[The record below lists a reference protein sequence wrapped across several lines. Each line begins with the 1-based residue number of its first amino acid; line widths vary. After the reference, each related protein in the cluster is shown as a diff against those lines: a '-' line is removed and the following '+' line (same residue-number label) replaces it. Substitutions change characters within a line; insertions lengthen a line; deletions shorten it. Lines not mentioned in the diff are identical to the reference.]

1 VQTPLEIFFAGQL
14 SVEPPAATTQ
24 SYDSL
29 ALFVQPRSDRSAA
42 FHPFIPKV
50 VEACAGAAFGK
61 VFVSHGDNIDRRK
74 LNRDVERI
82 GPTVKGRSQYNLQ
95 HGFPVVYFKVW

>member
-1 VQTPLEIFFAGQL
+1 MQLPLEIFFTDQL
-14 SVEPPAATTQ
+14 SMEPPTAPTE

-50 VEACAGAAFGK
+50 VEACAGATLGK
-61 VFVSHGDNIDRRK
+61 VFLTHGDNIDWIK
-74 LNRDVERI
+74 LNRDV
-82 GPTVKGRSQYNLQ
+82 
-95 HGFPVVYFKVW
+95 